1 MDLYDTK
8 SRIAEAFVESIFRRA
23 RYDVEPFRAE
33 PTSLRVGREDFSPN
47 FTVCVAKGGPR
58 FLVEVKYRTSVEQFL
73 ALENQRRDSSIF
85 VLARRQWP
93 TLYFVLVTDHPERGR
108 SCFQVL
114 ASSPTGVIG
123 TVDLVSLEELKI
135 FSHNVEDHERLLL
148 RLVDLLSHI

>member
-23 RYDVEPFRAE
+23 RYEVEPFRPEVAG
-33 PTSLRVGREDFSPN
+33 LRIGREDFSPN

-58 FLVEVKYRTSVEQFL
+58 FLVEVKYRTSIEQFL
-73 ALENQRRDSSIF
+73 VLENQRRDSSIF

-93 TLYFVLVTDHPERGR
+93 ELYFVVVTDRPERGR
-108 SCFQVL
+108 SCFQAL
-114 ASSPTGVIG
+114 ASSPSGTIK

-135 FSHNVEDHERLLL
+135 FTHNVEDHERLLL
-148 RLVDLLSHI
+148 RLVDLLSQI